1 MRKAI
6 TALEMTICLA
16 IVVGVVAYGWSGVA
30 QLLA

>member
-6 TALEMTICLA
+6 TALEITICLSV
-16 IVVGVVAYGWSGVA
+16 VVGLVAYGWSGVA

>member
-6 TALEMTICLA
+6 TALEATICAA

-30 QLLA
+30 QWLA